1 MHIVGLKFLFLNAIK
16 ILYHMWCDVFLLFFI
31 FFCEKQIMRVDKVRL
46 SSFILLNSYV
56 LKKEK
61 EKSGH
66 IHSKRKEKWN
76 INPYACMWTR
86 LSWFFLSNSY
96 ILKNKRKKVVIY
108 ILSERKE
115 KKRKVKYKPICVYVN
130 KVRCLDSSYQTHTFS
145 KTKEK
150 KWSYIYFQ
158 KEKKR
163 KEKKRTEKWIM
174 L

>member
-1 MHIVGLKFLFLNAIK
+1 MYLSNLQNAYCRSQISFSQRHK
-16 ILYHMWCDVFLLFFI
+16 NTISYVMWWFFTFFY

-46 SSFILLNSYV
+46 SWFILLNSYV

-115 KKRKVKYKPICVYVN
+115 KKRKEQRSELC
-130 KVRCLDSSYQTHTFS
+130 
-145 KTKEK
+145 
-150 KWSYIYFQ
+150 
-158 KEKKR
+158 
-163 KEKKRTEKWIM
+163 
-174 L
+174 